1 MSIML
6 DVKPVIIKFRVNL
19 DKFLILNS
27 TLILKIEH
35 YIEKLLII
43 FDEYAKFQI
52 EIHVRCS

>member
-1 MSIML
+1 ML